1 MMVWMLY
8 EQERKG
14 VVVEKKKRKMKV
26 TQGKIG
32 LSLAEQEQKEY
43 ALPISTHEDGTV
55 KCSSSFKI
63 KK

>member
-14 VVVEKKKRKMKV
+14 VVVEKKKGNESNTRKNW
-26 TQGKIG
+26 